1 MRNLTVEV
9 AGNSI
14 GRDHEPKVIA
24 EIGINHGGSL
34 LTAKEM
40 ALAAITGGAH
50 FVKHQTHIADKE
62 MSREAESVVPG
73 NSQLSIYEIIRQS
86 SLSEEEEFDLM
97 TYVNGLGGVFISTP
111 FSREAADRL
120 DSWDVPAF
128 KIGSGECNN
137 YPLVEHIAKKGR
149 PVFLSTGMN
158 SISSIKKSVSILEDS
173 KIPYVLLHTTNLYP
187 TPHHLLRLNALDDMS
202 DAFPGIPLGL
212 SDHSTSNSA
221 CVASVVL
228 GARLLE
234 RHFTDSKTDRS
245 GPDIVCS
252 MDSLDLRDLVKFSR
266 EVFLALGGTK
276 LPAPE
281 ELVTM
286 NFAFASVS
294 ALLDI
299 QEGELFTLDNVYPIR
314 PAGGDFSPGT
324 FHQVLGKRS
333 ARNISSR
340 TQIKYEDVSN

>member
-1 MRNLTVEV
+1 MNFQTLEV
-9 AGNSI
+9 AGLKV
-14 GRDHEPKVIA
+14 GFDHEPKVIA

-34 LTAKEM
+34 EVAKKM
-40 ALAAITGGAH
+40 AKNAIENGAH
-50 FVKHQTHIADKE
+50 FVKHQTHIPLKE
-62 MSREAESVVPG
+62 MSREAETVIPG
-73 NSQLSIYEIIRQS
+73 NSTLPIFEIIAGS
-86 SLSEEEEFDLM
+86 SLSEEDEFELM
-97 TYVNGLGGVFISTP
+97 SYTNSMGGIFLSTP

-120 DSWDVPAF
+120 DSWNVPAF

-137 YPLVEHIAKKGR
+137 FPLVEHIARKGR

-158 SISSIKKSVSILEDS
+158 SISSIRVSTSILENHG
-173 KIPYVLLHTTNLYP
+173 IPFVLLHTTNLYP
-187 TPHHLLRLNALDDMS
+187 TPHNLLRLNALDDMAL
-202 DAFPGIPLGL
+202 AFPGVPLGL

-234 RHFTDSKTDRS
+234 RHFTDSKTSRS

-252 MDSLDLRDLVKFSR
+252 MDGHDLQHLITSSR

-276 LPAPE
+276 VPAPE

-294 ALLDI
+294 STKSI
-299 QEGELFTLDNVYPIR
+299 QIGETFTEDNIFPIR
-314 PAGGDFSPGT
+314 PSGGFYGPSDFSN
-324 FHQVLGKRS
+324 LIGKKSNRS
-333 ARNISSR
+333 IPAR
-340 TQIKYEDVSN
+340 TQLKPEDVS